1 VRHGVAPALVATA
14 VVALMA
20 GLTAL
25 PAAADTDVT
34 DGTVVIT
41 GGALRITAPAD
52 AGVLGQR
59 GFNTTSGT
67 VHGSLGRVKVTD
79 NRGAAPGSGWVASV
93 VSTSL
98 RGPGKSTIPAATVGY
113 SVGKISRVG
122 QATYRAHDQSD
133 ISELVPVVT
142 ATGVSGDNTAT
153 WSPTIAVRVPGGTR
167 AGTYATTVTHS
178 VI

>member
-1 VRHGVAPALVATA
+1 MATA

-25 PAAADTDVT
+25 PAAADTDAT
-34 DGTVVIT
+34 DGTVVVT

-67 VHGSLGRVKVTD
+67 VRGSLGRVEVTD

-98 RGPGKSTIPAATVGY
+98 RGPGKATIPAATVGY
-113 SVGKISRVG
+113 FVGKISRVG
-122 QATYRAHDQSD
+122 EATYRAHDQGD

-142 ATGVSGDNTAT
+142 ATGVSGDNSAT
-153 WSPTIAVRVPGGTR
+153 WNPTIAVRVPGGTR
-167 AGTYATTVTHS
+167 AGRYAITVTHS